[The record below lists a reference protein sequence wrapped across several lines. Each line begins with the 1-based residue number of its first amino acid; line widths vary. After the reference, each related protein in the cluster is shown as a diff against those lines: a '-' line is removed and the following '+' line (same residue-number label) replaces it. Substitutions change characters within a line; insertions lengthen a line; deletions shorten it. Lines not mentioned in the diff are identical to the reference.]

1 MSERDESAVV
11 IERRSGGAG
20 TGIAMF
26 LLGAA
31 IGAGVAL
38 LFAPQSGEETRA
50 DLRRGARRLK
60 RKARDIVDQGGEVVD
75 DLKRQGRSA
84 VKDARSAIE
93 DRLARHRETMT
104 DTGEDGV

>member
-1 MSERDESAVV
+1 MSDRDESVV
-11 IERRSGGAG
+11 IERRGGGAG
-20 TGIAMF
+20 TGVAMF

-60 RKARDIVDQGGEVVD
+60 RKARDIVDQSGEVVD
-75 DLKRQGRSA
+75 DLKQQGRSA
-84 VKDARSAIE
+84 VKDARSALE
-93 DRLARHRETMT
+93 GRLARHREAST
-104 DTGEDGV
+104 DHEDDGV